1 MIPGP
6 IEVDTDRP
14 LERAYQ
20 LFETMVSTIQ
30 TRMQETKEGQ
40 KEETVRLLLAQHTAF
55 LEAYKVL
62 QDHMEESV
70 VTEEVL
76 RDWPTHYGQ
85 VYQQTRQT
93 QQGIQAL
100 EGRKTTEVELRQTIE
115 EQIMLETNKL

>member
-20 LFETMVSTIQ
+20 LFETMVSTVQ
-30 TRMQETKEGQ
+30 TRMQETKEEQ
-40 KEETVRLLLAQHTAF
+40 KEETVRLLLAQHIAF
-55 LEAYKVL
+55 SEAYKVL

-76 RDWPTHYGQ
+76 RYCPNHYG
-85 VYQQTRQT
+85 
-93 QQGIQAL
+93 
-100 EGRKTTEVELRQTIE
+100 
-115 EQIMLETNKL
+115 